1 MTVEDFWLN
10 IAGMLAP
17 VVAFVP
23 TAPSSRCNS
32 LVTTPDI
39 SQFKDG
45 DKMPE
50 WVQAGVR
57 NNMGAYLIVGTVAL
71 LVAFALSRSKHPAAN
86 PSTTHDVG
94 IRRSARGRRGATDL
108 VEGQQARRPRL
119 AAFAMFFCVWVVVWI
134 NGWRREELAT
144 SYQRSYR
151 ILLALM
157 VASAAVILGYKVA
170 DEWDKFHERTGW
182 GGPPNWH
189 QSTFWLEVI
198 EIVLFAVFWGIQT
211 RQRWFD
217 EQHGG
222 EPTS

>member
-1 MTVEDFWLN
+1 MMW
-10 IAGMLAP
+10 
-17 VVAFVP
+17 
-23 TAPSSRCNS
+23 
-32 LVTTPDI
+32 
-39 SQFKDG
+39 
-45 DKMPE
+45 
-50 WVQAGVR
+50 
-57 NNMGAYLIVGTVAL
+57 AYGAL
-71 LVAFALSRSKHPAAN
+71 LVVGAALLISWKGNKPDAHAW
-86 PSTTHDVG
+86 
-94 IRRSARGRRGATDL
+94 
-108 VEGQQARRPRL
+108 
-119 AAFAMFFCVWVVVWI
+119 AAFAMFFCVWVVVSI

-198 EIVLFAVFWGIQT
+198 EIVLFAAFWGIQT